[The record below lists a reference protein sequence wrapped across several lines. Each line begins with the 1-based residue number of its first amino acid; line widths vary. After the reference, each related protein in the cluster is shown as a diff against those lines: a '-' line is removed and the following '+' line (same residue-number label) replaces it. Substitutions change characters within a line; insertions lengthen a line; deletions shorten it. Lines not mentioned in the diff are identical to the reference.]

1 MADDKH
7 TPLGTRLVQTGL
19 AVLIASICLYLAAQL
34 LLEIWPL
41 LVVLGVLGVLAAIVG
56 VAIWWGRRSSRW

>member
-7 TPLGTRLVQTGL
+7 TPLGIRLVQTGL
-19 AVLIASICLYLAAQL
+19 AVLITSICLYLAAQL

-41 LVVLGVLGVLAAIVG
+41 LVGLGVLAVIVG
-56 VAIWWGRRSSRW
+56 VAIWWRRRSSRW

>member
-7 TPLGTRLVQTGL
+7 TPLGIRLVQTGL
-19 AVLIASICLYLAAQL
+19 AVLITSICLYLAAQL

-41 LVVLGVLGVLAAIVG
+41 LVGLGVLAVIVG
-56 VAIWWGRRSSRW
+56 VAIWWRCRSSRW

>member
-1 MADDKH
+1 MAEDKH

-19 AVLIASICLYLAAQL
+19 AVLIATICLYLAAQL

-41 LVVLGVLGVLAAIVG
+41 LVGLGVLAVIVG
-56 VAIWWGRRSSRW
+56 VAIWWRRRSSRW